1 MKIEMGSD
9 GNIALTCQGG
19 NVVSIPWTEKGMAV
33 LHRILSADL
42 AAKQRPTIG
51 EEASPVQY
59 MVERWLVEDAERKAK
74 AHEELISSLKF
85 DL

>member
-1 MKIEMGSD
+1 MKIEMGAD
-9 GNIALTCQGG
+9 GNIALTCGGG
-19 NVVSIPWTEKGMAV
+19 NVVSIPWTDKGMAI

-59 MVERWLVEDAERKAK
+59 MVERWLVEDAKRKQA
-74 AHEELISSLKF
+74 EEDALIASLDFK
-85 DL
+85 L